1 MNIRKPKKLIN
12 NRMDVAKEQFEG
24 LIAANKNT
32 LKALPKITAAIRNDM
47 PAQKVAILTGGG
59 SGHEPLF
66 AGYVGQGLADA
77 AALGDIFA
85 APAPNVIL
93 QTTEAIDTGKGVIY
107 IYGNYAGDN
116 MNFDIASELADD
128 DDIKTHTIR
137 VWDDVASAP
146 LDKIEE
152 RRGVAGDLYVLKIA
166 GAASEKYD
174 DFDEIVA
181 VTERARDNTRS
192 IGVALSAGSV
202 PQTNTFTFQLP
213 DDEMEIGMGLHGEPG
228 VSREKMQ
235 PADAVVDTL
244 INHIIEDFKYQ
255 SGDEVCLLINN
266 LGASTYMELLI
277 ASRRAHQKLEELGIL
292 VHDTL
297 VGNYCTSQE
306 MSGYSITL
314 LKLDDEIKQLYNQP
328 CNSFALRK

>member
-1 MNIRKPKKLIN
+1 MRKPKKLIN
-12 NRMDVAKEQFEG
+12 DPMVVAQEQYEG
-24 LIAANKNT
+24 LLAAMSGK
-32 LKALPKITAAIRNDM
+32 LEGLPGITGAIRTDL
-47 PAQKVAILTGGG
+47 PSDKVAILTGGG

-66 AGYVGQGLADA
+66 AGYVGKGLADA

-85 APAPNVIL
+85 APPPNVIL
-93 QTTEAIDTGKGVIY
+93 QTTEAVDNGKGVIY

-146 LDKIEE
+146 LEKIEE
-152 RRGVAGDLYVLKIA
+152 RRGTAGDLYVLKIA
-166 GAASEKYD
+166 GAASEAYD
-174 DFDEIVA
+174 DFDKVVE
-181 VTERARDNTRS
+181 VTERARDYTRS

-202 PQTNTFTFQLP
+202 PQTNTFNFELP
-213 DDEMEIGMGLHGEPG
+213 DDELEIGMGLHGEPG
-228 VSREKMQ
+228 VAREKMST
-235 PADAVVDTL
+235 ADEVVTKL
-244 INHIIEDFKYQ
+244 IDQLCDDLPYQ
-255 SGDEVCLLINN
+255 NGDEVCLLVNN

-277 ASRRAHQKLEELGIL
+277 ATRQAHKLLAERGIT

-306 MSGYSITL
+306 MSGYSLTL
-314 LKLDDEIKQLYNQP
+314 LKLDAELKELYNQP
-328 CNSFALRK
+328 CESFALRK

>member
-1 MNIRKPKKLIN
+1 MRHPKKLIN
-12 NRMDVAKEQFEG
+12 DPINVAQEQFEG
-24 LIAANKNT
+24 LIAAMHGKLT
-32 LKALPKITAAIRNDM
+32 ALPGITAAMRADFPSN
-47 PAQKVAILTGGG
+47 KVAILTGGG
-59 SGHEPLF
+59 AGHEPLF
-66 AGYVGQGLADA
+66 AGYVGKGLADA

-93 QTTEAIDTGKGVIY
+93 QTTEAVNNGKGVIY

-116 MNFDIASELADD
+116 MNFDIAAELADD
-128 DDIKTHTIR
+128 DDIRTHTVR

-146 LDKIEE
+146 LEKIQE
-152 RRGVAGDLYVLKIA
+152 RRGTAGDLYVLKIA
-166 GAASEKYD
+166 GAASELYD
-174 DFDEIVA
+174 DFDQIVA
-181 VTERARDNTRS
+181 VTERARDYTRS

-202 PQTNTFTFQLP
+202 PQTNAFTFELP

-228 VSREKMQ
+228 VSREQMV
-235 PADAVVDTL
+235 PANEVVDRL
-244 INHIIEDFKYQ
+244 IDSLCTDLPYQ
-255 SGDEVCLLINN
+255 QGDEVCLLVNN

-277 ASRRAHQKLEELGIL
+277 ATRQAHVKLAERGIR

-314 LKLDDEIKQLYNQP
+314 MKLDDELKTLFDLP
-328 CNSFALRK
+328 CESFALRK